1 MNFPFAFI
9 MIANGGRRSPEEML
23 TASVRWLDAY

>member
-1 MNFPFAFI
+1 MNFLSVFI
-9 MIANGGRRSPEEML
+9 MIANGGPRPPEEKL